1 MCSWS
6 GITHIQQMDYMFQL
20 LQTLEDKQKAR
31 GGTSVV
37 DLKKCWGQ
45 SVGCKRQGRKL
56 AIQNLLVTEK

>member
-1 MCSWS
+1 
-6 GITHIQQMDYMFQL
+6 MFQL

-37 DLKKCWGQ
+37 DMKKCWGQ
-45 SVGCKRQGRKL
+45 SVGCNRHGRKL